1 MILFAWRLMPAKVHP
16 HFAARLGDQSFYF
29 TNRTL
34 SKHESPF
41 ALHIGPPE
49 RCRGSLAAPLRNI
62 FHQSHF
68 E

>member
-16 HFAARLGDQSFYF
+16 HCNGKTWESQIYF

-34 SKHESPF
+34 SENESPF
-41 ALHIGPPE
+41 ALRSRTPE
-49 RCRGSLAAPLRNI
+49 RCRGFLAAPLRNI